1 MKMHLVL
8 FPALAL
14 LLHSG
19 CTEDPAASPP
29 PPAGAGTTAPPQPTL
44 LVGEFQVD
52 PRQYWDVAR
61 TEDFG
66 IVIPRNWSQITENL
80 PPTVRL
86 YMVRHGVIDETGNPL
101 DVGLMIEQFP
111 DHPRTLDEELS
122 RIVQRYRAEQQV
134 EVIDEPRAQTLTLG
148 DGNEARLLLIELLIH
163 DKTTRRSVNA
173 KLVTIDQQKNA
184 WVVSG
189 YVVAGQQSVVATLQS
204 GIFQRLLAHV
214 ESFSLDPKQV
224 NELQVHEVY
233 HSPDPAAAQQ

>member
-66 IVIPRNWSQITENL
+66 IVIPRNWSQITE
-80 PPTVRL
+80 
-86 YMVRHGVIDETGNPL
+86 NPL